1 MIRPILATCLVFAG
15 CSDHSSATG
24 DDDGTVDAASGSNGS
39 MTDAPTGSE
48 PITVIVIP
56 LENKD
61 DVDVYNN
68 MTDAPY
74 INGLMGTT
82 AAWATMFKDELAQGV
97 PSEPHYV
104 WMEAGT
110 NVFTDKTFT
119 SDSDASMGNS
129 TASTEHLSTQLD
141 AAGVSWKAYQ
151 EDIDQGT
158 CPISSS
164 GLTSPKYYAA
174 KHDPFVFFRDVSG
187 SPPSASNARCA
198 EHHGTFTELQND
210 LMADKLPRYTFITP
224 NLCHDMHGAI
234 TCSSG
239 ISNAANVKA
248 GDTWLS
254 TNLPPLIEYTHK
266 HNAVIMLV
274 WDEGNAGGTMP
285 FVMLGDHVKHGADPT
300 VYNHSSQLATVER
313 MLGVPRLA
321 KVADATDFGA
331 MFEPGY
337 LP

>member
-1 MIRPILATCLVFAG
+1 MMRSILATCLVLFG
-15 CSDHSSATG
+15 CSDPAASGGG
-24 DDDGTVDAASGSNGS
+24 DDDGIVPDASGSNGD
-39 MTDAPTGSE
+39 MIDAAVAE
-48 PITVIVIP
+48 PISVIIIP
-56 LENKD
+56 FENKD

-74 INGLMGTT
+74 INGLMTTT
-82 AAWATMFKDELAQGV
+82 AAYATMFKDELAQGV

-119 SDSDASMGNS
+119 SDSDASMSNS

-141 AAGVSWKAYQ
+141 AAGISWKSYQ
-151 EDIDQGT
+151 EDAPAGK

-164 GLTSPKYYAA
+164 SIISSGQYAA
-174 KHDPFVFFRDVSG
+174 KHDPFVFFQDVAG
-187 SPPSASNARCA
+187 SPPSESNTRCA
-198 EHHGTFTELQND
+198 EHHGTFADLASD
-210 LMADKLPRYTFITP
+210 LMADKLPRYSFITP

-239 ISNAANVKA
+239 ISNSANVKA

-254 TNLPPLIEYTHK
+254 TNLPPLIAYAHE

-274 WDEGNAGGTMP
+274 WDEGNANNLMP
-285 FVMLGDHVKHGADPT
+285 FVMIGDHVKPGPNAT
-300 VYNHSSQLATVER
+300 LYNHSSQLATVER
-313 MLGVPRLA
+313 MLGVPKLA
-321 KVADATDFGA
+321 KVADAADFEG

>member
-1 MIRPILATCLVFAG
+1 MRPILATCLVLFG
-15 CSDHSSATG
+15 CGDPAASGG
-24 DDDGTVDAASGSNGS
+24 DDDGVVPDASGGS
-39 MTDAPTGSE
+39 AMPDGSTGAE
-48 PITVIVIP
+48 PITVIIIP

-68 MTDAPY
+68 TTDAPY

-82 AAWATMFKDELAQGV
+82 AAYATMFKDELAQGV

-110 NVFTDKTFT
+110 NVFTDHTF
-119 SDSDASMGNS
+119 SNDNDASMTNS

-151 EDIDQGT
+151 EDIDTGT
-158 CPISSS
+158 CPIASS

-198 EHHGTFTELQND
+198 EHHGTFTDLKND

-239 ISNAANVKA
+239 LSNAANVKA
-248 GDTWLS
+248 GDTWLKD
-254 TNLPPLIEYTHK
+254 NLPPLIDYTHR

-274 WDEGNAGGTMP
+274 WDEGNNGGVMP
-285 FVMLGDHVKHGADPT
+285 FVMLGDHVKKGADPT

-321 KVADATDFGA
+321 KVADATDFAA